1 MWNGSKDLQDLSI
14 SIQNITLNDT
24 GKYICK
30 VSRFFK
36 FDAFE
41 HSVTKTV
48 EIDLKVKTE
57 GK

>member
-14 SIQNITLNDT
+14 SIQNVTLNDT
-24 GKYICK
+24 GKYECK

-41 HSVTKTV
+41 HSAIKII
-48 EIDLKVKTE
+48 EIELEVKKK